1 MENARIAIL
10 DSRDVIMAA
19 MDNLLPDALHYCD
32 DELHEYLKG
41 SASTYRFTASAKH
54 PDSIYIVE

>member
-19 MDNLLPDALHYCD
+19 MDNLLPDALHYYD
-32 DELHEYLKG
+32 DELHEL
-41 SASTYRFTASAKH
+41 SLIH
-54 PDSIYIVE
+54 I